1 MRRTGYYAAVAVSW
15 IGVAASADFSQ
26 SQLVALTVLFPL
38 AQEQLDRTNAQAL
51 AECMVLAAKAEEVS
65 RIAAFAGMAPSPVI
79 IDLANEIIQRP
90 AVLSCLTEKLS

>member
-51 AECMVLAAKAEEVS
+51 VECMVLAAKAEEAS